1 MGKSAYAQCGQAAS
15 VGVPVGCVRIA
26 KLRGRYYCMM
36 KKISRRS
43 FLQACSIAAATA
55 ALTACGG
62 GKTETAK
69 KDDAHEAIT
78 FMAPYKEIEAFI
90 EQVHSVYPEV
100 NIEVVPYSGDN
111 TTTCLQNMF
120 AAGDLPDVCTLTYYD
135 PRIDLV
141 SNKLLDLSGYDFTD
155 NYVESRLQDVFDN
168 GAIYLLPSTY
178 NCYGI
183 TYNKTLLRAHG
194 WELPNSFAELE
205 QLAAKAKEAGVDLCL
220 SQIQYPGYGFQYL
233 CNIADADFLGTL
245 DGRLWQKDYLS
256 GKANVSNTPGMMQAM
271 AYVKKWKDIGMLNDS
286 GDALDDNVTRQRMA
300 EGNTLFLIGNTN
312 GIVEADG
319 NADKFGLMPFLSED
333 GTQNVFVLNVNRFYG
348 LNKKLKQNPQ
358 KLEDALKVMRVLSTV
373 AGTSAL
379 QPATALKSSLL
390 PFKGAK
396 ADGTYYADVADAL
409 NAGNTAPFIYSG
421 WENTIV
427 TTGLKMLDFIKGN
440 ATMEDVIRQLD
451 EDQDSVVNNTPD
463 VITTVTEELS
473 QQDCAMLV
481 GRCFAQATGS
491 DLALVSLS
499 TWIPGNPTDQNH
511 HGVAAKLYAKD
522 ITDYDLS
529 VILPTGWNRTIQ
541 TVTLT
546 GQQINDLLYRLNS
559 ISHTLLS
566 LLKTNDLDVVIDK
579 ILTDVQTMFH
589 GGRAYIIEFDRER
602 RTHDCTYEVTAEN
615 VTAEQDL
622 VNSLSMDEVPWW
634 TRRIENGN
642 PIIISSL
649 DELPDEAFREKEVL
663 AMQDIKSLI
672 AVPLASRDKVWGLS
686 LIHI

>member
-1 MGKSAYAQCGQAAS
+1 
-15 VGVPVGCVRIA
+15 
-26 KLRGRYYCMM
+26 M

-43 FLQACSIAAATA
+43 FLQVCSLAAATA

-62 GKTETAK
+62 GTESKAA
-69 KDDAHEAIT
+69 DAHEAVT

-100 NIEVVPYSGDN
+100 NVEIVPYSGDN

-120 AAGDLPDVCTLTYYD
+120 AAGDLPDVCTLTYYN
-135 PRIDLV
+135 PQIDLV
-141 SNKLLDLSGYDFTD
+141 SDKLLDLSGYDFTD
-155 NYVESRLQDVFDN
+155 NYVESRLQDVFDH

-183 TYNKTLLRAHG
+183 TYNKTLLKKHG

-205 QLAAKAKEAGVDLCL
+205 VLAAKAKEAGVDLCL
-220 SQIQYPGYGFQYL
+220 PQIQYPGYGFQYL
-233 CNIADADFLGTL
+233 CNIADANFLGTL
-245 DGRLWQKDYLS
+245 DGKLWQKDYLS

-271 AYVKKWKDIGMLNDS
+271 AYVQKWKDVGMLNGS
-286 GDALDDNVTRQRMA
+286 GDALDDSVTRQKMA

-312 GIVEADG
+312 GIMEADG
-319 NADKFGLMPFLSED
+319 SADKFGLMPFLSED

-348 LNKKLKQNPQ
+348 LNKKLEQTPQ

-390 PFKGAK
+390 PFKDAK
-396 ADGTYYADVADAL
+396 ADGTYYADIANAL
-409 NAGNTAPFIYSG
+409 NAGNTVPFIYSG

-427 TTGLKMLDFIKGN
+427 STGTKMLDFMKGTGTKMLDFMKGN

-463 VITTVTEELS
+463 TITTVTEELS
-473 QQDCAMLV
+473 QEDCAKLV

-499 TWIPGNPTDQNH
+499 TWIPGNPSDQNH
-511 HGVAAKLYAKD
+511 HGVAAKLYAKG

-541 TVTLT
+541 TASLT
-546 GQQINDLLYRLNS
+546 GQQISDLLSTGYDAYGNGKGYPYVLVS
-559 ISHTLLS
+559 PVQPEAGKTYQVAICGVSDQLAAETTVTDSGVVGMDAAKAFFGAYTTIS
-566 LLKTNDLDVVIDK
+566 
-579 ILTDVQTMFH
+579 
-589 GGRAYIIEFDRER
+589 RAD
-602 RTHDCTYEVTAEN
+602 TAW
-615 VTAEQDL
+615 
-622 VNSLSMDEVPWW
+622 S
-634 TRRIENGN
+634 
-642 PIIISSL
+642 
-649 DELPDEAFREKEVL
+649 
-663 AMQDIKSLI
+663 
-672 AVPLASRDKVWGLS
+672 
-686 LIHI
+686 

>member
-1 MGKSAYAQCGQAAS
+1 
-15 VGVPVGCVRIA
+15 
-26 KLRGRYYCMM
+26 MM

-43 FLQACSIAAATA
+43 FLQVCGITAATA

-69 KDDAHEAIT
+69 KDDVHEAIT

-141 SNKLLDLSGYDFTD
+141 SDKLLDLSGYDFTD

-183 TYNKTLLRAHG
+183 TYNKTLLKKYG

-205 QLAAKAKEAGVDLCL
+205 ELAAKAKKAEVDLCL
-220 SQIQYPGYGFQYL
+220 PQIQYPGYGFQYL

-245 DGRLWQKDYLS
+245 DGRLWQRDYLS

-271 AYVKKWKDIGMLNDS
+271 AYVQKWKDIGMLNDT
-286 GDALDDNVTRQRMA
+286 GDALDDNVTRQRMT
-300 EGNTLFLIGNTN
+300 EGNTLFLMGGTN

-319 NADKFGLMPFLSED
+319 NADKYGLMPFLSED

-348 LNKKLKQNPQ
+348 LNKKLEQDPQ

-390 PFKGAK
+390 PFKDAK
-396 ADGTYYADVADAL
+396 ADGTYYADIADAL

-427 TTGLKMLDFIKGN
+427 TTGLKMLDFMKGN

-463 VITTVTEELS
+463 TITTVTEELS
-473 QQDCAMLV
+473 QEDCAMLV
-481 GRCFAQATGS
+481 GRCFAQAYRQRPC
-491 DLALVSLS
+491 A
-499 TWIPGNPTDQNH
+499 
-511 HGVAAKLYAKD
+511 GVAEHMDPRQPHRSEPSRRSGQAVRQGHYGLRPFGDPAHRLEPHHPDRYPDRAADQRPAGHGLRCLRQRQGLPLCAGKPGAAGCGQ
-522 ITDYDLS
+522 DLS
-529 VILPTGWNRTIQ
+529 GCHLRCERPVGCGDHGHRQ
-541 TVTLT
+541 RR
-546 GQQINDLLYRLNS
+546 GG
-559 ISHTLLS
+559 HGCCKS
-566 LLKTNDLDVVIDK
+566 LLWCIHHH
-579 ILTDVQTMFH
+579 QP
-589 GGRAYIIEFDRER
+589 GRYR
-602 RTHDCTYEVTAEN
+602 
-615 VTAEQDL
+615 
-622 VNSLSMDEVPWW
+622 M
-634 TRRIENGN
+634 
-642 PIIISSL
+642 
-649 DELPDEAFREKEVL
+649 ELGCV
-663 AMQDIKSLI
+663 
-672 AVPLASRDKVWGLS
+672 
-686 LIHI
+686 

>member
-1 MGKSAYAQCGQAAS
+1 
-15 VGVPVGCVRIA
+15 
-26 KLRGRYYCMM
+26 M

-43 FLQACSIAAATA
+43 FLQACSLAAATA

-62 GKTETAK
+62 SSPESKPE
-69 KDDAHEAIT
+69 DAHEAVT
-78 FMAPYKEIEAFI
+78 FMAPYKEVEAFI

-100 NIEVVPYSGDN
+100 NVEIVPYSGDN

-141 SNKLLDLSGYDFTD
+141 SDKLLDLSGYDFTD

-183 TYNKTLLRAHG
+183 TYNKTLLKKHG
-194 WELPNSFAELE
+194 WALPNSFAELE
-205 QLAAKAKEAGVDLCL
+205 VLAAKAKETGVDLCL
-220 SQIQYPGYGFQYL
+220 PQIQYPGYGFQYL

-245 DGRLWQKDYLS
+245 DGKQWQKDYLS

-271 AYVKKWKDIGMLNDS
+271 AYVQKWKDIGMLNGS
-286 GDALDDNVTRQRMA
+286 GDALDDSVTWQKMA

-312 GIVEADG
+312 GTVEADG
-319 NADKFGLMPFLSED
+319 NANKFGLMPFLSED

-348 LNKKLKQNPQ
+348 LNKKLEQNPQ

-373 AGTSAL
+373 EGTSAL
-379 QPATALKSSLL
+379 LAESSRKSSLL
-390 PFKGAK
+390 PFKDAK
-396 ADGTYYADVADAL
+396 ADDTYYTDIANAL

-421 WENTIV
+421 WENTVV
-427 TTGLKMLDFIKGN
+427 TTGNKMLDFMKGD

-451 EDQDSVVNNTPD
+451 EDQDSVVNNTPEL
-463 VITTVTEELS
+463 ITTVTEELS
-473 QQDCAMLV
+473 QEDCAKLV

-499 TWIPGNPTDQNH
+499 TWIPGNPTNQNH
-511 HGVAAKLYAKD
+511 HGVSAKLYAKG

-541 TVTLT
+541 TVPLT
-546 GQQINDLLYRLNS
+546 GQQISDLLASGYDAYDNGKGYPYVLVS
-559 ISHTLLS
+559 PVQPEAGKTYQVAICGVSDKLAAEATVTDSGVVGMDAAKAFFGAYTTIS
-566 LLKTNDLDVVIDK
+566 
-579 ILTDVQTMFH
+579 
-589 GGRAYIIEFDRER
+589 RAD
-602 RTHDCTYEVTAEN
+602 TAW
-615 VTAEQDL
+615 
-622 VNSLSMDEVPWW
+622 S
-634 TRRIENGN
+634 
-642 PIIISSL
+642 
-649 DELPDEAFREKEVL
+649 
-663 AMQDIKSLI
+663 
-672 AVPLASRDKVWGLS
+672 
-686 LIHI
+686 

>member
-1 MGKSAYAQCGQAAS
+1 MIENIVFDMGNVLVRFDPELFMDRYSLTGEDRKLIRNEVFRS
-15 VGVPVGCVRIA
+15 VEWTMLDRGVIDEEIAEQRI
-26 KLRGRYYCMM
+26 LPR
-36 KKISRRS
+36 
-43 FLQACSIAAATA
+43 
-55 ALTACGG
+55 
-62 GKTETAK
+62 
-69 KDDAHEAIT
+69 
-78 FMAPYKEIEAFI
+78 
-90 EQVHSVYPEV
+90 
-100 NIEVVPYSGDN
+100 
-111 TTTCLQNMF
+111 
-120 AAGDLPDVCTLTYYD
+120 LPDVCTLTYYD

-141 SNKLLDLSGYDFTD
+141 SDKLLDLSGYDFTD

-183 TYNKTLLRAHG
+183 TYNKTLLKKYG
-194 WELPNSFAELE
+194 WKLPNSFAELE
-205 QLAAKAKEAGVDLCL
+205 ELAVKAKKAEVDLCL
-220 SQIQYPGYGFQYL
+220 PQIQYPGYGFQYL

-245 DGRLWQKDYLS
+245 DGRLWQRDYLS

-271 AYVKKWKDIGMLNDS
+271 AYVQKWKDIGMLNDT
-286 GDALDDNVTRQRMA
+286 GDALDDNVTRQRMT
-300 EGNTLFLIGNTN
+300 EGNTLFLMGGTN

-319 NADKFGLMPFLSED
+319 NADKYGLMPFLSED

-348 LNKKLKQNPQ
+348 LNKKLEQDPQ

-390 PFKGAK
+390 PFKDAK
-396 ADGTYYADVADAL
+396 ADGTYYADIADAL

-427 TTGLKMLDFIKGN
+427 TTGLKMLDFMKGN

-463 VITTVTEELS
+463 TITTVTEELS
-473 QQDCAMLV
+473 QEDCAMLV

-511 HGVAAKLYAKD
+511 HGVAAKLYAKG

-546 GQQINDLLYRLNS
+546 GQQINDLLATGYDAYGNGKGYPYVLVS
-559 ISHTLLS
+559 PVQPDAGKTYQVAICGVSDQLAAETTVTDSGVVGMDAAKAFFGAYTTIS
-566 LLKTNDLDVVIDK
+566 
-579 ILTDVQTMFH
+579 
-589 GGRAYIIEFDRER
+589 RAD
-602 RTHDCTYEVTAEN
+602 TAW
-615 VTAEQDL
+615 
-622 VNSLSMDEVPWW
+622 S
-634 TRRIENGN
+634 
-642 PIIISSL
+642 
-649 DELPDEAFREKEVL
+649 
-663 AMQDIKSLI
+663 
-672 AVPLASRDKVWGLS
+672 
-686 LIHI
+686 

>member
-1 MGKSAYAQCGQAAS
+1 M
-15 VGVPVGCVRIA
+15 I
-26 KLRGRYYCMM
+26 

-43 FLQACSIAAATA
+43 FLQACSVAAATA

-62 GKTETAK
+62 GKAESKTA
-69 KDDAHEAIT
+69 DAHEAVT

-135 PRIDLV
+135 PQIDLV
-141 SNKLLDLSGYDFTD
+141 SDKLLDLSGYDFTD

-168 GAIYLLPSTY
+168 GAIYLLPSVY

-183 TYNKTLLRAHG
+183 TYNKTLLREHG

-205 QLAAKAKEAGVDLCL
+205 VLAAKAKEAGVDLCL
-220 SQIQYPGYGFQYL
+220 PQIQYPGYGFQYL

-245 DGRLWQKDYLS
+245 DGRLWQKDY
-256 GKANVSNTPGMMQAM
+256 
-271 AYVKKWKDIGMLNDS
+271 
-286 GDALDDNVTRQRMA
+286 
-300 EGNTLFLIGNTN
+300 
-312 GIVEADG
+312 
-319 NADKFGLMPFLSED
+319 LSED

-396 ADGTYYADVADAL
+396 ADGTYYADIADTL

-421 WENTIV
+421 WENTFV
-427 TTGLKMLDFIKGN
+427 TTGLKMLDFMKGN

-499 TWIPGNPTDQNH
+499 TWIPGNPTEQNH
-511 HGVAAKLYAKD
+511 HGVAAKLYAKG

-546 GQQINDLLYRLNS
+546 GQQIS
-559 ISHTLLS
+559 
-566 LLKTNDLDVVIDK
+566 
-579 ILTDVQTMFH
+579 
-589 GGRAYIIEFDRER
+589 
-602 RTHDCTYEVTAEN
+602 
-615 VTAEQDL
+615 
-622 VNSLSMDEVPWW
+622 
-634 TRRIENGN
+634 
-642 PIIISSL
+642 
-649 DELPDEAFREKEVL
+649 EL
-663 AMQDIKSLI
+663 
-672 AVPLASRDKVWGLS
+672 LASGYDAYGNGKGYPYVLVSPVQPEAGKTYQVAICGVSDRLAAEATVTDSGVVGMDAAKTFFGAYTTISRADTAWS
-686 LIHI
+686 

>member
-1 MGKSAYAQCGQAAS
+1 METRRKAPCGQAAS
-15 VGVPVGCVRIA
+15 VGVPVGCVRTA
-26 KLRGRYYCMM
+26 KAALRYCTCAVLLSENVRKYIYMM

-43 FLQACSIAAATA
+43 FLQVCGITAATA

-62 GKTETAK
+62 TKTETAK

-141 SNKLLDLSGYDFTD
+141 SDKLLDLSGYDFTD

-183 TYNKTLLRAHG
+183 TYNKTLLKKYG

-205 QLAAKAKEAGVDLCL
+205 ELAAKAKEAGVDLCL
-220 SQIQYPGYGFQYL
+220 PQIQYPGYGFQYL

-245 DGRLWQKDYLS
+245 DGRLWQQDYLS

-271 AYVKKWKDIGMLNDS
+271 AYVQKWKDIGMLNDS

-319 NADKFGLMPFLSED
+319 NADKFGLMPYLSED

-348 LNKKLKQNPQ
+348 LNKKLEQDPQ

-390 PFKGAK
+390 PFKDAK
-396 ADGTYYADVADAL
+396 ADGTYYADIADAL

-440 ATMEDVIRQLD
+440 ATMEDVIHQLD

-473 QQDCAMLV
+473 QEDCAMLV

-541 TVTLT
+541 TVSLT
-546 GQQINDLLYRLNS
+546 GQQISGL
-559 ISHTLLS
+559 
-566 LLKTNDLDVVIDK
+566 
-579 ILTDVQTMFH
+579 
-589 GGRAYIIEFDRER
+589 
-602 RTHDCTYEVTAEN
+602 
-615 VTAEQDL
+615 
-622 VNSLSMDEVPWW
+622 
-634 TRRIENGN
+634 
-642 PIIISSL
+642 
-649 DELPDEAFREKEVL
+649 
-663 AMQDIKSLI
+663 
-672 AVPLASRDKVWGLS
+672 LASGYDAYGNGKGYPYVLVSPVQPEAGKTYQVAICGVSDRLAAETTVTDSGVVGMDAAKAFFGAYTTISRADTAWS
-686 LIHI
+686 